1 VVLKEDIGEQKS
13 LPNKSKKEG
22 RHTCRE
28 AKEIG
33 KNIYI

>member
-1 VVLKEDIGEQKS
+1 VVLKEDIGEQRS
-13 LPNKSKKEG
+13 LLNKSKKEG